1 MRPTYAGRV
10 LRTALTPKW
19 LALLAL
25 VLAGCV
31 AFGWLGAWQL
41 GVARDKAGQ
50 EAVERARSAPVV
62 PLEQVVD
69 PGERLTREDEQRK
82 VSATGSYDASTVL
95 RVPGKS
101 QGGRDGAWL
110 VTALDLDSGGRVP
123 VVRGFLPDGV
133 PAPPVPTGTQQVT
146 GVLEPSDPPSE
157 TSVGAG
163 EVGSVST
170 ADLVNRWP
178 DTALVQ
184 GYVVADPAVG
194 AGLQPAELVALDD
207 AGLDWRNAAYAV
219 EWWVF
224 AGFALWVWW
233 RSVRDEHRRND
244 PWAQPDEPD
253 GEATGDTGPDD
264 VRVTGPDRTEGE
276 HEWTSG
282 SPGR

>member
-1 MRPTYAGRV
+1 M

-62 PLEQVVD
+62 PLEQVVA
-69 PGERLTREDEQRK
+69 PGERLTRDDEQRR
-82 VSATGSYDASTVL
+82 VTATGSYDASTVL
-95 RVPGKS
+95 RVPDKS

-110 VTALDLDSGGRVP
+110 VTALDLSTGGTVP
-123 VVRGFLPDGV
+123 VVRGFLPDGTS
-133 PAPPVPTGTQQVT
+133 APPVPTGVQQVT

-157 TSVGAG
+157 ASVGEG
-163 EVGSVST
+163 EIGSVSS
-170 ADLVNRWP
+170 ADLVNRWTGR
-178 DTALVQ
+178 DLVL
-184 GYVVADPAVG
+184 GTVVAERGDGP
-194 AGLQPAELVALDD
+194 GLVPAELVPLDD

-224 AGFALWVWW
+224 AGFALWFWW

-244 PWAQPDEPD
+244 PWAEPD
-253 GEATGDTGPDD
+253 DAAGAATGDTGPDD
-264 VRVTGPDRTEGE
+264 GRVNGPEQTEGE

-282 SPGR
+282 SPSR